1 MESREPRQHKSSYL
15 SGYIGSGKKPGVLL
29 ARLIAAL
36 FVLLGL
42 AAASAGAA
50 DCSNLLGLK
59 LKDTVITEATVIA
72 AKDDVP
78 EYCRVQG
85 GLETV
90 ILVRGGASHEGV
102 EQQILLRWRSRLQRI
117 GSGTHRRAREGIR
130 RGRFGY
136 RASRLPLG
144 CVGNVQQSAI
154 ASELRASR
162 HSLGGA
168 AGEGS
173 RQGVL
178 RHPGSAFL
186 FLRMFERRQDGA
198 HGGASGIRTILKA
211 WSLGAPWSTEP
222 RR

>member
-1 MESREPRQHKSSYL
+1 MIERELAACLRTQDSGSSRIAQCKEICHASGNASGRKIMESREPRQHKSSYL

-72 AKDDVP
+72 VKGDVP

-90 ILVRGGASHEGV
+90 ILFEVA
-102 EQQILLRWRSRLQRI
+102 LRSEEH
-117 GSGTHRRAREGIR
+117 T
-130 RGRFGY
+130 
-136 RASRLPLG
+136 
-144 CVGNVQQSAI
+144 
-154 ASELRASR
+154 SELQSR
-162 HSLGGA
+162 
-168 AGEGS
+168 
-173 RQGVL
+173 R
-178 RHPGSAFL
+178 
-186 FLRMFERRQDGA
+186 
-198 HGGASGIRTILKA
+198 
-211 WSLGAPWSTEP
+211 
-222 RR
+222 